1 MNPAEFTARLHR
13 VRDQIRAACQK
24 AGRSPDEVTLVA
36 VSKTHPADAVV
47 TAIEAGLQHF
57 GENRVEEAAGKI
69 PQMRQL
75 TDRPVIWHMIGHV
88 QSRKARDLPG
98 LFALV
103 HSIDTIRLA
112 DKLSRALA
120 EAGQTMDVLL
130 EMNVSGEASKAGFAA
145 HNWRNNETIRAQLA
159 ESLDAVARLPNIRVR
174 GLMTMA
180 PIAEDPETVRW
191 VFADLRELR
200 DWLARSTGIALP
212 ELSMGMT
219 DDFPVAIEEGA
230 TLIRI
235 GRALF
240 GERGPQPGSEPGSEN
255 EAKR

>member
-1 MNPAEFTARLHR
+1 MNKTEFTARLQR
-13 VRDQIRAACQK
+13 VRDQIHAACRK

-36 VSKTHPADAVV
+36 VSKTHSADTVLTAVS
-47 TAIEAGLQHF
+47 AGLQHF
-57 GENRVEEAAGKI
+57 GENRVEEATGKI
-69 PQMRQL
+69 AQVRQL
-75 TDRPVIWHMIGHV
+75 ADRPVTWHMIGHV

-98 LFALV
+98 WFALV
-103 HSIDTIRLA
+103 HSIDTTRLA

-120 EAGQTMDVLL
+120 ESGQTMDVLL

-145 HNWRNNETIRAQLA
+145 HNWRSSETIRTQLA
-159 ESLDAVARLPNIRVR
+159 GALDAVARLPNIQVR

-240 GERGPQPGSEPGSEN
+240 GERGLQPGSDSE
-255 EAKR
+255 ASR